1 MRNRILHHFTTF
13 YKSILQAFCKHVTR
27 LNVPAGVCVCL
38 MCVETPNFRLK
49 PLLAQRVGGIYMWGL
64 ESALEAHG
72 CQVAATLSAMQ
83 KKGKVFHPR
92 DSDHLYFHRCMC
104 QIFTASDRCRVARS
118 LPPQTVTVLP
128 DRYHPRPLLVRYN
141 TYGGVGGINERWH
154 KHIYTYI

>member
-1 MRNRILHHFTTF
+1 
-13 YKSILQAFCKHVTR
+13 
-27 LNVPAGVCVCL
+27 

-64 ESALEAHG
+64 ENALEAHG
-72 CQVAATLSAMQ
+72 CQVEATLSAMQ
-83 KKGKVFHPR
+83 KKGEVFPSR

-104 QIFTASDRCRVARS
+104 QIFTASDRCRVATS

-141 TYGGVGGINERWH
+141 TYGAWLKPLFIIILCTVSFIFAFKQPWLHGNEELAPCHLPGKQIRL
-154 KHIYTYI
+154 